1 MDFLREDQC
10 FIFLETGKRYQPY
23 SFLLQSLWNLHV
35 TELFSCHYGVTG
47 RDQIPKK
54 KSSPYKFHKSYNK
67 KGCYLLPVSTKKCK
81 TDPLKNLKQLTF
93 KDIESFGVG

>member
-23 SFLLQSLWNLHV
+23 SFLLQSLWILHV

-54 KSSPYKFHKSYNK
+54 DHPHTN
-67 KGCYLLPVSTKKCK
+67 STKFTIKRV
-81 TDPLKNLKQLTF
+81 DIFYQFREKNTKLIL
-93 KDIESFGVG
+93 